1 MCPSRG
7 RCCLPAF
14 LFLLLV
20 PLARAAPTNADLLDY
35 LGGTATG
42 QTLTTVAYTLTM
54 AANETAVLVSCSFD
68 GKASEVGWVGW
79 GSGTA
84 MTDSDIIVLWPT
96 DSSGS
101 RTWTLSH
108 RTASTTQMPTLV
120 GDPNVDDVSASAD
133 GNFRVVAS
141 LSSSSG
147 DDSPAVVTFERPLS
161 LPDGFEG
168 GSNYQLSAEINQ
180 EVIFAYG
187 DKNPGD
193 SAQDTDFTQHS
204 LDTMGA
210 SYIDLSASFT
220 ADTEAIDAPL
230 TPVKGSL
237 SGGGGSSASSGG
249 GGPSAT
255 GGDGSH
261 SSAGGAS
268 ATGGSEGDGEET
280 VAATKTGSAAGSV
293 GTRSSS
299 SSSSSASSSSSSGF
313 SYSTVI
319 LIHGLCAGSAWAIFS
334 PMAVLFARYGRGQP
348 GTTLT
353 QMPWHFQVQGWL
365 VSPLTFIAGGL
376 ALWAVSLKTSTK
388 SETYAHKTIGFAF
401 IGALIVQDLVGWIK
415 HMQGRPQPGQPR
427 SLLGWLHIVLGVT
440 LTVVGF
446 YQVHLGIV
454 RYGASSDLVTYGLY
468 GQVLF
473 PPVYLFLPCLPLN
486 LCAVLPA
493 SSP

>member
-1 MCPSRG
+1 
-7 RCCLPAF
+7 
-14 LFLLLV
+14 
-20 PLARAAPTNADLLDY
+20 
-35 LGGTATG
+35 
-42 QTLTTVAYTLTM
+42 M

-280 VAATKTGSAAGSV
+280 VAATKTGSAAG
-293 GTRSSS
+293 
-299 SSSSSASSSSSSGF
+299 
-313 SYSTVI
+313 
-319 LIHGLCAGSAWAIFS
+319 AIFS

-468 GQVLF
+468 GQCCRPLRPDLCRIAVGVAGQAF
-473 PPVYLFLPCLPLN
+473 RPSPISTAQAPPPAFTTPLSPPRGALASPTCPTQQEEAAEKAPSARGKRRVNVN
-486 LCAVLPA
+486 LERRLLVNGVVTVE
-493 SSP
+493 SERHE